1 MSPRPYNPGQRQAST
16 EQTRLRIIQAARELL
31 MAPDGYSRFS
41 IEAVAR
47 QADVARMTVYYQFGS
62 KIGLLEALSDY
73 LAANG
78 GLDQLSTAFCCAEPL
93 EALETFINI
102 FSHFWEA
109 DRMVIRRLLALAALD
124 PDFAQVILARDAL
137 RLQGT
142 RVIVGRFAQ
151 KCGQPTSASFDD
163 AVRTLYTLLSFASFD
178 SLAGQERS
186 IEEVAPLVFRLAQ
199 AALQLDKICE
209 EQTD

>member
-31 MAPDGYSRFS
+31 MASDGYSRFS

-73 LAANG
+73 LATNG
-78 GLDQLSTAFCCAEPL
+78 GLDQLSTAFRRTEPL

-124 PDFAQVILARDAL
+124 PDFAQVIQARDAL
-137 RLQGT
+137 RLQGA
-142 RVIVGRFAQ
+142 RVIVGRFVQ
-151 KCGQPTSASFDD
+151 KCGLPTSESFDD
-163 AVRTLYTLLSFASFD
+163 AVSTLYTLLSFASFD
-178 SLAGQERS
+178 SLAGPERS
-186 IEEVAPLVFRLAQ
+186 IEEVAPLVLRLVQ
-199 AALQLDKICE
+199 AALLLDKTCE
-209 EQTD
+209 EKTD